1 MNEFLNLNDDDEAED
16 EEGAAKVTVEATV
29 REGNVARQ
37 GMKARVANQVAE
49 IHGAKASV
57 GVTLEVLL
65 IKDSKLVKLALRKGL
80 RQRRSLD
87 LIHCKCSCRVCTCIT
102 SS

>member
-49 IHGAKASV
+49 IHGTKTSVSVSARGTTRKRLQISETDPLKGSKAKKSFN
-57 GVTLEVLL
+57 LFLL
-65 IKDSKLVKLALRKGL
+65 LYN
-80 RQRRSLD
+80 
-87 LIHCKCSCRVCTCIT
+87 H
-102 SS
+102 